1 METKLV
7 YKLIANVAKKINAI
21 SKDRDNKHQNYKF
34 RGIDDVYNELH
45 VPMSE
50 EGLFS
55 FPRVLERNEE
65 IFDSKSGARTIR
77 VILKIEYVFCAHDGS
92 ELVIGPIFM
101 EAMDTSDKA
110 TNKALSVA
118 HKYVLM
124 QTFAI
129 PTDDPKD
136 PEVDHIE
143 LAHNSTQ
150 KDKVMHQPNNYA
162 TKHEAPKTSLSA
174 PFTRPATQAAPSQA
188 KASKLVTEAQ
198 VKRLYAIHEKAGWS
212 FENVTKKMKEL
223 FNKMDVSQLNMTE
236 YDELISFIQLT
247 KPDSD
252 SLPFWG
258 DLWIMKK

>member
-7 YKLIANVAKKINAI
+7 YKLIATVAKKINAI

-150 KDKVMHQPNNYA
+150 KDKVMQNTNNYA
-162 TKHEAPKTSLSA
+162 
-174 PFTRPATQAAPSQA
+174 A
-188 KASKLVTEAQ
+188 KAPMISEAQ
-198 VKRLYAIHEKAGWS
+198 VKRLWAIAKAKGFS
-212 FENVTKKMKEL
+212 QQEVINLAKDG
-223 FNKMDVSQLNMTE
+223 FNKPEVSTLNKIE
-236 YDELISFIQLT
+236 YDKLCKHLET
-247 KPDSD
+247 NKPEQM
-252 SLPFWG
+252 PY
-258 DLWIMKK
+258 